1 MQRILIVLLMMVAGV
16 AHARILHVGDNTIKL
31 SQTKTTTPALHVR
44 VGGDVWYGAMVPTF
58 VKNTLHV
65 RYKDTEYSVLQCAP
79 FTDTT
84 NYTYDESGRLIGA
97 NENLYL
103 ESTGTQWIDTGLFA
117 TQDTSVKFM
126 IHVYHTPGYISL
138 VFGARRR
145 FNDIQS
151 FDISAGYNTGLY
163 WFFNYGGTF
172 NPESTPYLNDWQKHE
187 IYFNKNNV
195 YMDNKLLWSTTYV
208 KDFETPLTMYL
219 FDVNDMDGMFSGPL
233 KGRIWY
239 AMLWDDDTLVRH
251 FVPVPCGLKI
261 GDFVVPE
268 NGMWDIV
275 EQKFYGNMGTGEF
288 IYGVDG

>member
-1 MQRILIVLLMMVAGV
+1 MAN
-16 AHARILHVGDNTIKL
+16 ARILHVGDNTIKL

-44 VGGDVWYGAMVPTF
+44 VGDEVWYGMMVPTF

-65 RYKDTEYSVLQCAP
+65 RYNNVEYSVLQCAP

-97 NENLYL
+97 DKNIYL
-103 ESTGTQWIDTGLFA
+103 ESAGTQWIDTGLFA

-126 IHVYHTPGYISL
+126 IHVYHTPNFYISL

-151 FDISAGYNTGLY
+151 FDISAGYNKGKH
-163 WFFNYGGTF
+163 WFFNYGGTY

-195 YMDNKLLWSTTYV
+195 YMDNKLLWSTTYA
-208 KDFETPLTMYL
+208 KDFETPVTMYL
-219 FDVNDMDGMFSGPL
+219 FDVNNMDGMSSGPL

-239 AMLWDDDTLVRH
+239 AMLWDNDVLVRH

-288 IYGVDG
+288 IYGVDK